1 MKCEQ
6 VQIYTCVKCE
16 QVQISTYV
24 KCELAQIYTCVKLSV
39 LHSSCAR
46 VEEVIDGAKV
56 EKSVRVRWRP
66 CCTGL
71 LPDLCYCRRGGR
83 RGFGCAREVVEA
95 QGRSPFLARGRSP
108 SKKVGGVRRGFGGYK
123 RVCWRSR
130 EVNVERGQRMSLKL
144 RGRSMTKE
152 GKIRAIEP

>member
-1 MKCEQ
+1 VNKCKFIH
-6 VQIYTCVKCE
+6 VW
-16 QVQISTYV
+16 
-24 KCELAQIYTCVKLSV
+24 SV
-39 LHSSCAR
+39 NRCKFLHMWSVNWRKFIHVWSSQYFTLLVREWRKSSMGLRWRR
-46 VEEVIDGAKV
+46 VWEWGG
-56 EKSVRVRWRP
+56 RP